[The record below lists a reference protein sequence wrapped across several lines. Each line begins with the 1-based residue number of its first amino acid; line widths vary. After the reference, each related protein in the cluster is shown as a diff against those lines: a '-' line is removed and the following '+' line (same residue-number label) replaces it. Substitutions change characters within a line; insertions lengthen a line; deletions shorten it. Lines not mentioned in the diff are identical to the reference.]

1 MRYVI
6 LGVRAQYCNID
17 NLVKKQ
23 NFVSG
28 EWSFG
33 SLEFVRSNDLKA
45 LLTKRYGNEPFKFAI
60 LDVKSELCPVIPLD
74 GLDNLSPKV
83 RSWVMLSWMK
93 SKVLPKLNMVVAYDF
108 ITKKEDGAK
117 MFKFLSSVGNI
128 YQIRRMSIPT
138 PMNGSHSYIF
148 KLFEIVDY
156 DPEYSRLDNWYPSA
170 PQHLEPVVKQI
181 GTGRYDGID
190 NAKVLNEIKENE
202 VTILEI

>member
-23 NFVSG
+23 SFVSG
-28 EWSFG
+28 EWFFG

-93 SKVLPKLNMVVAYDF
+93 SKILPKLNMAVAYDF
-108 ITKKEDGAK
+108 ITKNEHGAK

-128 YQIRRMSIPT
+128 FQMRHMSIPT
-138 PMNGSHSYIF
+138 PTNALHSYT
-148 KLFEIVDY
+148 FELLEVVDY
-156 DPEYSRLDNWYPSA
+156 NPEYSRLDNWYPSA
-170 PQHLEPVVKQI
+170 PQHLEPVVQQI
-181 GTGRYDGID
+181 GTGRYDEIK
-190 NAKVLNEIKENE
+190 NAKVLNEIMENE

>member
-6 LGVRAQYCNID
+6 LGVRAHYYSD
-17 NLVKKQ
+17 SLVKKLD
-23 NFVSG
+23 FVSG
-28 EWSFG
+28 GWSFG
-33 SLEFVRSNDLKA
+33 SLEFVRSKDLKA
-45 LLTKRYGNEPFKFAI
+45 LLIKRYGNESFKFAI

-93 SKVLPKLNMVVAYDF
+93 SKVLPKLNTAVAYDF
-108 ITKKEDGAK
+108 ITKNEHGAK

-128 YQIRRMSIPT
+128 FQMRHMSIPT
-138 PMNGSHSYIF
+138 STNALHSYT
-148 KLFEIVDY
+148 FELLEVVDY
-156 DPEYSRLDNWYPSA
+156 YPEYSRLDNWYPSA

-181 GTGRYDGID
+181 GTGRYNEIH
-190 NAKVLNEIKENE
+190 NAKVLNEIMENE

>member
-6 LGVRAQYCNID
+6 LGVRARYYNID
-17 NLVKKQ
+17 NLAKKQ
-23 NFVSG
+23 DFVSG
-28 EWSFG
+28 DWIFG
-33 SLEFVRSNDLKA
+33 SLEFVRSKDLKA

-93 SKVLPKLNMVVAYDF
+93 SKILPKLNMAVAYDF
-108 ITKKEDGAK
+108 ITKNDHGAK

-128 YQIRRMSIPT
+128 FQMRHMSIPT
-138 PMNGSHSYIF
+138 PTNALHSYA
-148 KLFEIVDY
+148 FELLEVVDY
-156 DPEYSRLDNWYPSA
+156 NPEYARLDNWYPSA

-181 GTGRYDGID
+181 GTGRYDEIY
-190 NAKVLNEIKENE
+190 NAKVLNEIMENE
-202 VTILEI
+202 VSIIEI

>member
-28 EWSFG
+28 EWIFG
-33 SLEFVRSNDLKA
+33 SLEFVRSSDLKA
-45 LLTKRYGNEPFKFAI
+45 LLAKRYGKEPFKFAI

-93 SKVLPKLNMVVAYDF
+93 SKILPKLNTAVAYDF

-128 YQIRRMSIPT
+128 YQMRRMSVPT
-138 PMNGSHSYIF
+138 PMNGSHSYMF
-148 KLFEIVDY
+148 KLFEVVDY

-181 GTGRYDGID
+181 GTGRYDAID
-190 NAKVLNEIKENE
+190 NAKVLNEIMENE
-202 VTILEI
+202 VSIIEI

>member
-6 LGVRAQYCNID
+6 LGVRAHYHSD
-17 NLVKKQ
+17 SRVKKLD
-23 NFVSG
+23 FVSG
-28 EWSFG
+28 GWSFG
-33 SLEFVRSNDLKA
+33 SLEFVRSKDLKA
-45 LLTKRYGNEPFKFAI
+45 LLAKRYGNEPFKFAI
-60 LDVKSELCPVIPLD
+60 LDVKSELCPVIPLE

-93 SKVLPKLNMVVAYDF
+93 SKVLPKLNTAVAYDF

-128 YQIRRMSIPT
+128 FQMRRMSIPT
-138 PMNGSHSYIF
+138 PTNALHSYTF
-148 KLFEIVDY
+148 ELLEIVDY

-181 GTGRYDGID
+181 GTGRYDAIH
-190 NAKVLNEIKENE
+190 NAKDLNEIKENE
-202 VTILEI
+202 VSIIEI

>member
-6 LGVRAQYCNID
+6 LGVRARYYSD

-33 SLEFVRSNDLKA
+33 SLEFVRSKDLKT

-60 LDVKSELCPVIPLD
+60 LDVKSERCPVIPLD

-93 SKVLPKLNMVVAYDF
+93 SKVLPKLNTAVAYDF
-108 ITKKEDGAK
+108 ITKNEHGAK

-128 YQIRRMSIPT
+128 HQMRHMSIPT
-138 PMNGSHSYIF
+138 LTNALHSYT
-148 KLFEIVDY
+148 FELLEVVDY
-156 DPEYSRLDNWYPSA
+156 YPEYYRLENGYPSA

-181 GTGRYDGID
+181 GTGRYDEIH
-190 NAKVLNEIKENE
+190 NAKVLNEIMENE
-202 VTILEI
+202 VAILEI

>member
-1 MRYVI
+1 MRFVI

-74 GLDNLSPKV
+74 GLDNLSPQ
-83 RSWVMLSWMK
+83 SSLLGYAELDEIQDS
-93 SKVLPKLNMVVAYDF
+93 SKAEYGGRIRF
-108 ITKKEDGAK
+108 HHKE
-117 MFKFLSSVGNI
+117 
-128 YQIRRMSIPT
+128 
-138 PMNGSHSYIF
+138 
-148 KLFEIVDY
+148 
-156 DPEYSRLDNWYPSA
+156 
-170 PQHLEPVVKQI
+170 
-181 GTGRYDGID
+181 GRWCKD
-190 NAKVLNEIKENE
+190 V
-202 VTILEI
+202 

>member
-6 LGVRAQYCNID
+6 LGVRARYYSD
-17 NLVKKQ
+17 SLVKKPD
-23 NFVSG
+23 FVSG

-45 LLTKRYGNEPFKFAI
+45 LLTKRYGREPFKFAI
-60 LDVKSELCPVIPLD
+60 LDVKSELCPVIPVV

-93 SKVLPKLNMVVAYDF
+93 SKVLPKLNTAVAYDF
-108 ITKKEDGAK
+108 IAKNEHGAK
-117 MFKFLSSVGNI
+117 MLKFLSSVGNI
-128 YQIRRMSIPT
+128 FQMRHRSIPT
-138 PMNGSHSYIF
+138 ATNAMHSYA
-148 KLFEIVDY
+148 FELLEVVDY
-156 DPEYSRLDNWYPSA
+156 YPEYSRLENWYPSA

-181 GTGRYDGID
+181 GTGRYDEIN
-190 NAKVLNEIKENE
+190 NAKVLNEIMENE

>member
-6 LGVRAQYCNID
+6 LGVRARYYNID
-17 NLVKKQ
+17 NLAKKQ
-23 NFVSG
+23 DFVSG
-28 EWSFG
+28 DWIFG
-33 SLEFVRSNDLKA
+33 SLEFVRSKDLKA

-93 SKVLPKLNMVVAYDF
+93 SKILPKLNMAVAYDF
-108 ITKKEDGAK
+108 ITKNDHGAK

-128 YQIRRMSIPT
+128 FQMRHMSIPT
-138 PMNGSHSYIF
+138 PTNALHSYA
-148 KLFEIVDY
+148 FELLEVVDY
-156 DPEYSRLDNWYPSA
+156 NPEYARLDNWYPSA

-181 GTGRYDGID
+181 GTGRYDAID
-190 NAKVLNEIKENE
+190 NAKVLNEIMENE

>member
-6 LGVRAQYCNID
+6 LGVRVRYYSD
-17 NLVKKQ
+17 NLVKKHD
-23 NFVSG
+23 FVSG

-33 SLEFVRSNDLKA
+33 SLEFVRSKDLKA
-45 LLTKRYGNEPFKFAI
+45 LLTKRYGNESFKFAI

-74 GLDNLSPKV
+74 GLDNLFPKV

-93 SKVLPKLNMVVAYDF
+93 SKVLPKLNTAVAYDF
-108 ITKKEDGAK
+108 ITKKEHGAK

-128 YQIRRMSIPT
+128 FQMRHRSIPT
-138 PMNGSHSYIF
+138 ATNALHSYT
-148 KLFEIVDY
+148 FELLEVVDY
-156 DPEYSRLDNWYPSA
+156 YPEYSRLENWYPSA

-181 GTGRYDGID
+181 GTGRYDEIN
-190 NAKVLNEIKENE
+190 NAKVLNEIMENE

>member
-6 LGVRAQYCNID
+6 LGVRARYYSD
-17 NLVKKQ
+17 NLVKKHD
-23 NFVSG
+23 FVSG

-33 SLEFVRSNDLKA
+33 SLEFVRSKDLKA
-45 LLTKRYGNEPFKFAI
+45 LLTKRYGNESFKFAI

-74 GLDNLSPKV
+74 GLDNLFPKV

-93 SKVLPKLNMVVAYDF
+93 SKVLPKLNTAVAYDF
-108 ITKKEDGAK
+108 ITKKEHGAK

-128 YQIRRMSIPT
+128 FQMRHRSIPT
-138 PMNGSHSYIF
+138 ATNALHSYT
-148 KLFEIVDY
+148 FELLEVVDY
-156 DPEYSRLDNWYPSA
+156 YPEYSRLENWYPSA

-181 GTGRYDGID
+181 GTGRYDEIN
-190 NAKVLNEIKENE
+190 NAKVLNEIMENE

>member
-6 LGVRAQYCNID
+6 LGVRARYYSD
-17 NLVKKQ
+17 SLVKKLD
-23 NFVSG
+23 FVSG
-28 EWSFG
+28 GWSFG
-33 SLEFVRSNDLKA
+33 SLEFVRSKDLKA
-45 LLTKRYGNEPFKFAI
+45 LFTKRYGNEPFKFAI
-60 LDVKSELCPVIPLD
+60 LDVKSVLCPVIPLE

-93 SKVLPKLNMVVAYDF
+93 SKVLPKLNTAVAYDF
-108 ITKKEDGAK
+108 ITKNEHGAK

-128 YQIRRMSIPT
+128 FQIRHMSIPT
-138 PMNGSHSYIF
+138 PTNALHSYT
-148 KLFEIVDY
+148 FELLEVVDY

-181 GTGRYDGID
+181 GTGRYDAID
-190 NAKVLNEIKENE
+190 NVKVLNEIMENE

>member
-1 MRYVI
+1 MRYVM
-6 LGVRAQYCNID
+6 LGVRARYYSSS
-17 NLVKKQ
+17 LAKKPD
-23 NFVSG
+23 FVSG
-28 EWSFG
+28 EWIFG

-60 LDVKSELCPVIPLD
+60 LDVKSELCPVIPVE

-93 SKVLPKLNMVVAYDF
+93 SKVLPKLNTAVAYDF

-128 YQIRRMSIPT
+128 YQMRRMSVPT
-138 PMNGSHSYIF
+138 PTNALHSYMF
-148 KLFEIVDY
+148 KLLEVVDY
-156 DPEYSRLDNWYPSA
+156 YPEYSRLENWYPSA

-181 GTGRYDGID
+181 GTGRYDAIH

>member
-6 LGVRAQYCNID
+6 LGVRAHYYNID
-17 NLVKKQ
+17 NLAKKQ
-23 NFVSG
+23 DFVSG
-28 EWSFG
+28 GWIFG

-60 LDVKSELCPVIPLD
+60 LDVKSELCPVIPIE
-74 GLDNLSPKV
+74 GLDNLSPEV
-83 RSWVMLSWMK
+83 RSWVMLSWLK
-93 SKVLPKLNMVVAYDF
+93 SKILPKLNTAVAYDF
-108 ITKKEDGAK
+108 ITKNEHGAK

-128 YQIRRMSIPT
+128 FQMRHMSIPT
-138 PMNGSHSYIF
+138 PTNALHSYT
-148 KLFEIVDY
+148 FELLEVIDY
-156 DPEYSRLDNWYPSA
+156 YPEYSRLDNWYPSA

-190 NAKVLNEIKENE
+190 NAKVLNEIMENE

>member
-6 LGVRAQYCNID
+6 LGVRARYYSD
-17 NLVKKQ
+17 SLVKKLD
-23 NFVSG
+23 FVSG
-28 EWSFG
+28 GWSFG

-60 LDVKSELCPVIPLD
+60 FDVKSELCPVIPLE
-74 GLDNLSPKV
+74 GLDNLSTEV

-93 SKVLPKLNMVVAYDF
+93 SKVLPKLNTVVAYDF
-108 ITKKEDGAK
+108 ITKNEHGAK

-128 YQIRRMSIPT
+128 FQMRHMSIPT
-138 PMNGSHSYIF
+138 PTNAMHSYT
-148 KLFEIVDY
+148 FELLEVVDY
-156 DPEYSRLDNWYPSA
+156 YPEYSRLENWYPSA

-181 GTGRYDGID
+181 GTGRYDEIH
-190 NAKVLNEIKENE
+190 NAKVLNDIMENE

>member
-6 LGVRAQYCNID
+6 LGVRAHYYSD
-17 NLVKKQ
+17 SPVKKQ

-33 SLEFVRSNDLKA
+33 SLEFVRSKDLKA

-93 SKVLPKLNMVVAYDF
+93 SKILPKLNMAVAYDF
-108 ITKKEDGAK
+108 ITKNEHDAK

-128 YQIRRMSIPT
+128 YQMRHMSIPT
-138 PMNGSHSYIF
+138 PTNAMHSYIF
-148 KLFEIVDY
+148 KLVELVDY
-156 DPEYSRLDNWYPSA
+156 YPEYSRLENWYPSA

-181 GTGRYDGID
+181 GTGRYDEIN
-190 NAKVLNEIKENE
+190 NAKVLNEIMENE

>member
-6 LGVRAQYCNID
+6 LGVRAHFYDD
-17 NLVKKQ
+17 NPVKKQ
-23 NFVSG
+23 DFVSG
-28 EWSFG
+28 EWIFG
-33 SLEFVRSNDLKA
+33 SLEFVRSKDLKA

-60 LDVKSELCPVIPLD
+60 LDVKSELCPVIPME

-93 SKVLPKLNMVVAYDF
+93 SKVLPKLNTAVAYDF

-128 YQIRRMSIPT
+128 YQMRRMSIPT
-138 PMNGSHSYIF
+138 PTNALHSYMF
-148 KLFEIVDY
+148 KLFEVVDY

-170 PQHLEPVVKQI
+170 PQHLEPVVKPI
-181 GTGRYDGID
+181 GTGRYDEIH
-190 NAKVLNEIKENE
+190 NAKVLNEIMENE
-202 VTILEI
+202 VSVIEI

>member
-6 LGVRAQYCNID
+6 LGVRAHYYNID
-17 NLVKKQ
+17 NLAKKQ
-23 NFVSG
+23 DFVSG
-28 EWSFG
+28 GWIFG

-45 LLTKRYGNEPFKFAI
+45 LLAKRYGNESFKFAI

-93 SKVLPKLNMVVAYDF
+93 SKILPKLNTAVAYDF
-108 ITKKEDGAK
+108 ITKNEHGAK

-128 YQIRRMSIPT
+128 FQMRYMSIPT
-138 PMNGSHSYIF
+138 PTNALHSYT
-148 KLFEIVDY
+148 FELLEVVDY

-170 PQHLEPVVKQI
+170 PQHLEPVVKPI
-181 GTGRYDGID
+181 GTGRYDEIHD
-190 NAKVLNEIKENE
+190 AKVLNEIMENE
-202 VTILEI
+202 VSIIEI

>member
-6 LGVRAQYCNID
+6 LGVRAHFYGD
-17 NLVKKQ
+17 NPVKKQ
-23 NFVSG
+23 DFVSG
-28 EWSFG
+28 EWIFG
-33 SLEFVRSNDLKA
+33 SLEFVRSKDLKA

-60 LDVKSELCPVIPLD
+60 LDVKSELCPVIPME

-93 SKVLPKLNMVVAYDF
+93 SKVLPKLNTAVAYDF

-128 YQIRRMSIPT
+128 YQMRRMSIPT
-138 PMNGSHSYIF
+138 PTNALHSYMF
-148 KLFEIVDY
+148 KLFEVVDY

-170 PQHLEPVVKQI
+170 PQHLEPVVTQI
-181 GTGRYDGID
+181 GTGRYDEIH
-190 NAKVLNEIKENE
+190 NAKVLNEIMENE
-202 VTILEI
+202 VSIIEI

>member
-6 LGVRAQYCNID
+6 LGVRARYYSD
-17 NLVKKQ
+17 NLVKKHD
-23 NFVSG
+23 FVSG

-33 SLEFVRSNDLKA
+33 SPEFVRSKDLKA
-45 LLTKRYGNEPFKFAI
+45 LLTKRYGNESFKFAI

-74 GLDNLSPKV
+74 GLDNLFPKV

-93 SKVLPKLNMVVAYDF
+93 SKVLPKLNTAVAYDF
-108 ITKKEDGAK
+108 ITKKEHGAK

-128 YQIRRMSIPT
+128 FQMRHRSIPT
-138 PMNGSHSYIF
+138 ATNAMHSYA
-148 KLFEIVDY
+148 FELLEVVDY
-156 DPEYSRLDNWYPSA
+156 YPEYSRLENWYPSA

-181 GTGRYDGID
+181 GTGRYDEI
-190 NAKVLNEIKENE
+190 NNVKVLNEIMENE

>member
-6 LGVRAQYCNID
+6 LGVRAQYHNID
-17 NLVKKQ
+17 NLVKKTD
-23 NFVSG
+23 FVSG
-28 EWSFG
+28 EWIFG

-60 LDVKSELCPVIPLD
+60 LDVKSELCPVIPLE

-93 SKVLPKLNMVVAYDF
+93 SKVLPKLNTAVAYDF
-108 ITKKEDGAK
+108 ITKKEHGAK

-128 YQIRRMSIPT
+128 FQMRHMSIPT
-138 PMNGSHSYIF
+138 PTNALHSYT
-148 KLFEIVDY
+148 FELLEVIDY

-170 PQHLEPVVKQI
+170 PQHLEPVVQQI
-181 GTGRYDGID
+181 GTGRYDEIKST
-190 NAKVLNEIKENE
+190 KVLNEIKENE

>member
-6 LGVRAQYCNID
+6 LGVRARYYSD
-17 NLVKKQ
+17 NLMKKHD
-23 NFVSG
+23 FVSG

-33 SLEFVRSNDLKA
+33 SLEFVRSKDLKA
-45 LLTKRYGNEPFKFAI
+45 LLTKRYGNESFKFAI

-74 GLDNLSPKV
+74 GLDNLFPKV

-93 SKVLPKLNMVVAYDF
+93 SKVLPKLNTAVAYDF
-108 ITKKEDGAK
+108 ITKKEHGAK

-128 YQIRRMSIPT
+128 FQMRHRSIPT
-138 PMNGSHSYIF
+138 ATNALHSYT
-148 KLFEIVDY
+148 FELLEVVDY
-156 DPEYSRLDNWYPSA
+156 YPEYSRLENWYPSA

-181 GTGRYDGID
+181 GTGRYDEIN
-190 NAKVLNEIKENE
+190 NAKVLNEIMENE